1 MASKLRPSEP
11 DCHLEIQVLGF
22 RLKAV
27 GPLAVG
33 VAAVAF
39 LAWLFTSKLL

>member
-11 DCHLEIQVLGF
+11 GCHLEIQALGF

-33 VAAVAF
+33 VAAFAF
-39 LAWLFTSKLL
+39 IAWLLANKLL